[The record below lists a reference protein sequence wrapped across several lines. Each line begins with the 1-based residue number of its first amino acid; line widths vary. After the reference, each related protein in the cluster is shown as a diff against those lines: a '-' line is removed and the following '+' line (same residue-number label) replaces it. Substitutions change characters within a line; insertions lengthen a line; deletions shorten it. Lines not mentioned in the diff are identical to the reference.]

1 MEQEQIT
8 EEALYGAV
16 RSGDVDTVKKALQSK
31 PEWLEHRD
39 SRGSTPL
46 LLSTYYGHKE
56 LSQVLIS
63 AGAEINVED
72 SAGNTPLMGVCFKGY
87 HELAEL
93 LIEQGADVNH
103 QSTMGATA
111 LIYAASF
118 NKPEIAQS
126 LLRAGARTDLRD
138 SRGMNA
144 LEHAEMQAS
153 ERLIALLKGA

>member
-1 MEQEQIT
+1 MEQEHIT
-8 EEALYGAV
+8 EEFLYDAV
-16 RSGDVDTVKKALQSK
+16 RKGDVETVTKALQAK
-31 PEWLEHRD
+31 PKWLEHRD

-46 LLSTYYGHKE
+46 LLSTYYGHQE
-56 LSQVLIS
+56 LSQVLLQ

-72 SAGNTPLMGVCFKGY
+72 GAGNTPLMGVCFKGY
-87 HELAEL
+87 KELADM

-118 NKPEIAQS
+118 NKLEIAQS
-126 LLRAGARTDLRD
+126 LLRAGAKTDVRD
-138 SRGMNA
+138 ARGMTA

>member
-8 EEALYGAV
+8 EDTLYTAV
-16 RSGDVDTVKKALQSK
+16 RSGDVQTVQKALQSN

-56 LSQVLIS
+56 LSQMLIDS
-63 AGAEINVED
+63 GAEINVED

-87 HELAEL
+87 HELAEM

-118 NKPEIAQS
+118 NKLDIAQS
-126 LLRAGARTDLRD
+126 LLQAGAKTDLRD
-138 SRGMNA
+138 SRGMTA
-144 LEHAEMQAS
+144 LEHAEMQGS
-153 ERLIALLKGA
+153 ERLVTLLKGA